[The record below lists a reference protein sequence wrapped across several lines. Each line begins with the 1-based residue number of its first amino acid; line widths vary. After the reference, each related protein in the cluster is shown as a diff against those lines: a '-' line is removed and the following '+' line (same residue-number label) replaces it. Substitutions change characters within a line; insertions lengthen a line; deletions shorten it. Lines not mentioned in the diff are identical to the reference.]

1 MVSYTNKN
9 QLLFRKT
16 QIIIEER
23 EIIMKKITLICAGG
37 FSTSMLVSKM
47 EESAKNKKIE
57 VEIRATADSKFC
69 EYENDT
75 DVLLLGPQ
83 VGYLLDKFKRKYA
96 DKEMKI
102 SIIDSVDYGMMNGKK
117 VLDDA
122 INM

>member
-1 MVSYTNKN
+1 
-9 QLLFRKT
+9 
-16 QIIIEER
+16 
-23 EIIMKKITLICAGG
+23 MKKITLICAGG

-57 VEIRATADSKFC
+57 VEIRATAYSKFA

-83 VGYLLDKFKRKYA
+83 VGYMLDKFKRKYA

-122 INM
+122 LNM

>member
-1 MVSYTNKN
+1 
-9 QLLFRKT
+9 
-16 QIIIEER
+16 
-23 EIIMKKITLICAGG
+23 MKKITLICAGG

-47 EESAKNKKIE
+47 EESAKNRKIE
-57 VEIRATADSKFC
+57 VEIRATADSKFG

-83 VGYLLDKFKRKYA
+83 VGYLLDKFKKKYA

>member
-1 MVSYTNKN
+1 
-9 QLLFRKT
+9 
-16 QIIIEER
+16 
-23 EIIMKKITLICAGG
+23 MKKITLICAGG

-57 VEIRATADSKFC
+57 VVIRATADSKFC

-83 VGYLLDKFKRKYA
+83 VSYLLDKFKRKYA
-96 DKEMKI
+96 EKEMKI

>member
-1 MVSYTNKN
+1 VISCRNKK
-9 QLLFRKT
+9 QLFRKT

-57 VEIRATADSKFC
+57 VVIRATADSKFC

-83 VGYLLDKFKRKYA
+83 VSYLLDKFKRKYA
-96 DKEMKI
+96 EKEMKI

>member
-1 MVSYTNKN
+1 
-9 QLLFRKT
+9 
-16 QIIIEER
+16 
-23 EIIMKKITLICAGG
+23 MKKITLICAGG

-57 VEIRATADSKFC
+57 VEIRATADSKFW

-83 VGYLLDKFKRKYA
+83 VGYLLDKFKKKYA
-96 DKEMKI
+96 HKEMKI

>member
-1 MVSYTNKN
+1 
-9 QLLFRKT
+9 
-16 QIIIEER
+16 
-23 EIIMKKITLICAGG
+23 MKKITLICAGG

-47 EESAKNKKIE
+47 EKAAEDRKIE
-57 VEIRATADSKFC
+57 VEIRATADSKFW

-83 VGYLLDKFKRKYA
+83 VGYMLDKFKKKYA

-117 VLDDA
+117 VLEDA

>member
-1 MVSYTNKN
+1 
-9 QLLFRKT
+9 
-16 QIIIEER
+16 
-23 EIIMKKITLICAGG
+23 MKRITLICAGG

-47 EESAKNKKIE
+47 EESAKSREIE
-57 VEIRATADSKFC
+57 VEIRATADSKFA

-83 VGYLLDKFKRKYA
+83 VGYMLDKFKKKYS

>member
-1 MVSYTNKN
+1 MISCRNKK
-9 QLLFRKT
+9 QLFRKT

-57 VEIRATADSKFC
+57 VVIRATADSKFC

-83 VGYLLDKFKRKYA
+83 VSYLLDKFKRKYA
-96 DKEMKI
+96 EKEMKI

>member
-1 MVSYTNKN
+1 
-9 QLLFRKT
+9 
-16 QIIIEER
+16 
-23 EIIMKKITLICAGG
+23 MKKITLICAGG

-47 EESAKNKKIE
+47 EEAAENKKIE
-57 VEIRATADSKFC
+57 VEIRATADSKFW

-75 DVLLLGPQ
+75 DVLLLGPR
-83 VGYLLDKFKRKYA
+83 VGYLLDKFKKKYA

-117 VLDDA
+117 VLYDA